1 MFSIHLKNIGGG
13 LVAEG
18 TQVCIGLVKDVQ
30 QDFRRAKSLREKA
43 KHLILSR
50 LIISLTCFLSLQL
63 LDSTLTL
70 TNLLTALEEVPD
82 EQWENLNDWLGVPKS
97 VQDKIDEQCSDIVH
111 YKRESLQHWLRNK
124 PLPSWK
130 CIAWA
135 LFVIGQF
142 RALKEVDRKYLK
154 SEAVCM
160 VARDFLVDR

>member
-1 MFSIHLKNIGGG
+1 MFSIYLKSIGSG

-18 TQVCIGLVKDVQ
+18 TQVCIGLVNDVQ

-82 EQWENLNDWLGVPKS
+82 EEWGGLNNWLGVS
-97 VQDKIDEQCSDIVH
+97 VSAQRMIKERCSDNAQ
-111 YKRESLQHWLRNK
+111 YKRESLQHWLRKK
-124 PLPSWK
+124 PLPLWK
-130 CIAWA
+130 NVAVA
-135 LFVIGQF
+135 LMIIGQF
-142 RALKEVDRKYLK
+142 RVLKKVNRKYLK
-154 SEAVCM
+154 SEAVCK
-160 VARDFLVDR
+160 VAC